1 MIMATVILGTHLM
14 AIAIDPFDKNTW
26 PQGDRIWT
34 LARAIASA
42 EGYGTLVDGVPS
54 NPTRLAN
61 PGDISDGFKIYSGEV
76 HSGSAITHFPNQET
90 GWQWLHDKLENIF
103 NGRSMIYKPTMT
115 FLEMATIWAG
125 DWESWLEN
133 VNRELG
139 TSPSETLESWYSGG

>member
-1 MIMATVILGTHLM
+1 MTLALAVLWMVPVTT
-14 AIAIDPFDKNTW
+14 IDPANRATW
-26 PQGDRIWT
+26 PQGDKIWT
-34 LARAIASA
+34 LAHAIATA
-42 EGYGTLVDGVPS
+42 EGYNIPNS
-54 NPTRLAN
+54 NPARLNN

-90 GWQWLHDKLENIF
+90 GWKWLHDKLENIF